1 MRVKTGN
8 VRRKRHKKI
17 LKANKGYRLTYSK
30 TYRRAHE
37 AFMHAGQY
45 AYRGRK
51 ERKRQ
56 LRQLWIMRINAALRL
71 IGFKYKD
78 FVFKSRQANMQ
89 LDRKILAD
97 LAVSEPEIFTTIA
110 NTVMK

>member
-1 MRVKTGN
+1 MRVKTGI
-8 VRRKRHKKI
+8 VRRAKHKKI

-45 AYRGRK
+45 AYRGRR

-71 IGFKYKD
+71 LGFVYKD
-78 FVFKSRQANMQ
+78 YVHKAKLANVM

-97 LAVSEPEIFTTIA
+97 LAVAEPEVFK
-110 NTVMK
+110 TVVMQVME

>member
-1 MRVKTGN
+1 MRVKTGT
-8 VRRKRHKKI
+8 VRRAKHKKI

-37 AFMHAGQY
+37 AYMHAGQY
-45 AYRGRK
+45 AYRGRR

-56 LRQLWIMRINAALRL
+56 LRQLWIMRINAALRQ
-71 IGFKYKD
+71 IGFVYKD
-78 FVFKSRQANMQ
+78 YVHKAKLANVA

-97 LAVSEPEIFTTIA
+97 LAVAEPEVFK
-110 NTVMK
+110 TVVMQVMA

>member
-1 MRVKTGN
+1 MRVKTGIT
-8 VRRKRHKKI
+8 RRAKHKKI
-17 LKANKGYRLTYSK
+17 LKAAEGYRLTYSK

-37 AFMHAGQY
+37 AYMHAGQY

-56 LRQLWIMRINAALRL
+56 LRQLWIMRINAALRQ
-71 IGFKYKD
+71 IGFVYKD
-78 FVFKSRQANMQ
+78 YVHKAKLANVA

-97 LAVSEPEIFTTIA
+97 LAVAEPEVFK
-110 NTVMK
+110 TVVMQVMG

>member
-1 MRVKTGN
+1 MRVKTGT
-8 VRRKRHKKI
+8 VRRAKHKKI

-56 LRQLWIMRINAALRL
+56 FRQLWIMRINAALREL
-71 IGFKYKD
+71 GFTYKE
-78 FVFKSRQANMQ
+78 FIHQTRLSNVE

-97 LAVSEPEIFTTIA
+97 LAISEPTVFKSVVEA
-110 NTVMK
+110 VMK